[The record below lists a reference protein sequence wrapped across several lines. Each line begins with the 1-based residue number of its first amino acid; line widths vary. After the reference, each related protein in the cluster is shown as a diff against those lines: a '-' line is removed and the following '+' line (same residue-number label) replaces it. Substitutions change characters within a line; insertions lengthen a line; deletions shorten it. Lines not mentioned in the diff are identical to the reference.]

1 MKSPRFLLSV
11 ALLSLSTVSFAQT
24 AATPA
29 PSEAQKS
36 FDQLKTLAG
45 TWTGPVTANPPQ
57 PDFGDKPLWLSMRV
71 TSRGNAIV
79 HEMKQPGTPDDP
91 SKDDPITLLYVDND
105 RLTLTHYCD
114 AGNRPRMVA
123 KASPD
128 GKTVEFDFVDVAGST
143 QYGHM
148 HHAVFTVID
157 ANHHTEDWT
166 FMLPG
171 DKHIQA
177 HMDLQRA
184 K

>member
-11 ALLSLSTVSFAQT
+11 ALLSLPTVAFAQT

-91 SKDDPITLLYVDND
+91 SKDDPITLLYVAND
-105 RLTLTHYCD
+105 RLTLTPYRD
-114 AGNRPRMVA
+114 AGHP
-123 KASPD
+123 P
-128 GKTVEFDFVDVAGST
+128 
-143 QYGHM
+143 HM
-148 HHAVFTVID
+148 
-157 ANHHTEDWT
+157 
-166 FMLPG
+166 
-171 DKHIQA
+171 
-177 HMDLQRA
+177 
-184 K
+184 